1 MYFILFIQPAMKLL
15 TQELLKKLPPL
26 GHSIKSKEEPQ
37 AIVKWFTP
45 DSNFTWYVAEYN
57 PENGMCWGLVDGLDK
72 EFGYFMLEE
81 IQSLKG
87 PLKLP
92 VERDWS
98 FDPVNL
104 NSLV

>member
-1 MYFILFIQPAMKLL
+1 MKLL

>member
-1 MYFILFIQPAMKLL
+1 MKLL
-15 TQELLKKLPPL
+15 TKELLKKLPPI
-26 GHSIKSKEEPQ
+26 GHSIETKEEPQ

-45 DSNFTWYVAEYN
+45 DSNWTWYVAEYN
-57 PENGMCWGLVDGLDK
+57 PETGMCWGLVDGFEK
-72 EFGYFMLEE
+72 EFGYFTIDE
-81 IQSLKG
+81 IQKLKG

-104 NSLV
+104 NSLVK

>member
-1 MYFILFIQPAMKLL
+1 MKLL
-15 TQELLKKLPPL
+15 TKELLKKLPPI

-45 DSNFTWYVAEYN
+45 DANFTWYVAEYN
-57 PENGMCWGLVDGLDK
+57 PENGMCWGLVDGLAK
-72 EFGYFMLEE
+72 EFGYFTIRE
-81 IQSLKG
+81 IEALRG

-98 FDPVNL
+98 FDPVNI
-104 NSLV
+104 NSLL

>member
-1 MYFILFIQPAMKLL
+1 MKLL
-15 TQELLKKLPPL
+15 TKELLKKLPPI

-45 DSNFTWYVAEYN
+45 DANFTWYVAEYN
-57 PENGMCWGLVDGLDK
+57 PENGMCWGLVDGLAK
-72 EFGYFMLEE
+72 EFGYFTIRE
-81 IQSLKG
+81 IEALQG

-98 FDPVNL
+98 FDPVNI
-104 NSLV
+104 NSLL

>member
-1 MYFILFIQPAMKLL
+1 MNLL

-26 GHSIKSKEEPQ
+26 GHSIETKEEPQ

-45 DSNFTWYVAEYN
+45 DSNFTWYVAEYD
-57 PENGMCWGLVDGLDK
+57 PATGQCFGLVDGFAK
-72 EFGYFMLEE
+72 EFGYFMLDE
-81 IQSLKG
+81 IKALRG

-98 FDPVNL
+98 FDPVNI

>member
-1 MYFILFIQPAMKLL
+1 MKLL
-15 TQELLKKLPPL
+15 TKELLKKLPPI
-26 GHSIKSKEEPQ
+26 GHSIETKEEPQ

-45 DSNFTWYVAEYN
+45 DANFTWYVAEYN
-57 PENGMCWGLVDGLDK
+57 PENGMCWGLVDGLAK
-72 EFGYFMLEE
+72 EFGYFMIDE
-81 IQSLKG
+81 IKALRG

-98 FDPVNL
+98 FDPVNI

>member
-1 MYFILFIQPAMKLL
+1 MKLL
-15 TQELLKKLPPL
+15 TKELLKKLPPI
-26 GHSIKSKEEPQ
+26 GHSIETKKEPQ

-45 DSNFTWYVAEYN
+45 DSNFTWYVAEYD
-57 PENGMCWGLVDGLDK
+57 PATGQCFGLVDGFAK
-72 EFGYFMLEE
+72 EFGYFNINE
-81 IQSLKG
+81 IKALRG

-98 FDPVNL
+98 FDAVPL

>member
-1 MYFILFIQPAMKLL
+1 MNLL
-15 TQELLKKLPPL
+15 TKELLKKLPPL
-26 GHSIKSKEEPQ
+26 GHSIKTKEEPQ

-45 DSNFTWYVAEYN
+45 DSNWTWYVAEYN
-57 PENGMCWGLVDGLDK
+57 PENRMCWGLVDGFAK
-72 EFGYFMLEE
+72 EFGYFNINE
-81 IQSLKG
+81 IKALRG

-98 FDPVNL
+98 FDPCNL

>member
-1 MYFILFIQPAMKLL
+1 MNLL
-15 TQELLKKLPPL
+15 TKELLKKLPPL
-26 GHSIKSKEEPQ
+26 GHSIETKEEPQ

-57 PENGMCWGLVDGLDK
+57 PENGMCWGLVDGFAK
-72 EFGYFMLEE
+72 EFGYFMLDE
-81 IQSLKG
+81 IKALRG

-98 FDPVNL
+98 FDPVNI

>member
-1 MYFILFIQPAMKLL
+1 MKLL
-15 TQELLKKLPPL
+15 TKELLKKLPPI

-45 DSNFTWYVAEYN
+45 DANFTWYVAEYN
-57 PENGMCWGLVDGLDK
+57 PENGMCWGLVDGLAK
-72 EFGYFMLEE
+72 EFGYFTIRE
-81 IQSLKG
+81 IEALRG

-98 FDPVNL
+98 FDPCNL